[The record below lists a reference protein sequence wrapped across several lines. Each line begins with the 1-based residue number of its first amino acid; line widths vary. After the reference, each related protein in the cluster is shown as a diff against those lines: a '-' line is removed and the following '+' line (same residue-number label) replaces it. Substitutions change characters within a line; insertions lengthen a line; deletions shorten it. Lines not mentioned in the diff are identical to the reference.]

1 MYVEEFASYVQNVA
15 SKHNS
20 RLININEKIN
30 SMQSLALIKN
40 EKRNNLKIGLYF
52 LISHNYKIVLKR
64 NAKGNRKY
72 QIVTEDKK
80 LLCLRSTV
88 HENDKKLKALFN
100 GDHYKVTPAA
110 LFRLSIALSLTFE
123 DAYDWYLAWGYDL
136 SSDAYQCEEFAKLL
150 RKYCIKS
157 GHSLEVSDVHERLYQ
172 ADLYSQI
179 HHLGALYPRDRN
191 KK

>member
-1 MYVEEFASYVQNVA
+1 MEEFASYVQNVA

-110 LFRLSIALSLTFE
+110 LFRLSIALSHMTGILLGDMIYHLMHINVRSLQNFCVNTV
-123 DAYDWYLAWGYDL
+123 
-136 SSDAYQCEEFAKLL
+136 SSL
-150 RKYCIKS
+150 
-157 GHSLEVSDVHERLYQ
+157 V
-172 ADLYSQI
+172 I
-179 HHLGALYPRDRN
+179 H
-191 KK
+191 